1 MHPLVEIQHTTRKEI
16 ERILVGL
23 SDEDAQKRVQPMNC
37 ISWIIAHI
45 AQNQYSMF
53 VAWAQDIE
61 FPERF
66 RKYRSGNPPLQPPLD
81 EAMALW
87 EESCRESDKWLDT
100 ATESDMRSRFSK
112 PDAVRAYETAGTLVV
127 RNIFHTW
134 SHAGE
139 MHSIRQV
146 LGHKPPDFV
155 QMHGWQYQGVVDV

>member
-1 MHPLVEIQHTTRKEI
+1 MHPLVEIQHTTRKEL

-23 SDEDAQKRVQPMNC
+23 TDEDARKRVQPMNC

-53 VAWAQDIE
+53 VAWAQDVE

-66 RKYRSGNPPLQPPLD
+66 RKYRSGNPPLLPPLD

-100 ATESDMRSRFSK
+100 ATESDMRNRFAK

-139 MHSIRQV
+139 IHSIRQV

-155 QMHGWQYQGVVDV
+155 QMHGWQYQGVFDV